1 MKESSLGGKL
11 LTKRKTLPM
20 LFLLQNANVLSNE
33 SHYDV
38 QMEQVYEIIYNNE
51 FNPTQNKYLS
61 IKHCSLYK
69 FIWFGRQHSS
79 RMVWVPIQLE
89 LRWPQSVQLNFLG
102 FSLLFCKMV
111 MVINLSINIQRNNA
125 SENFDNYKPLQR
137 WYLFYLGVWNIVGR
151 LKSF

>member
-33 SHYDV
+33 SHYDA

-69 FIWFGRQHSS
+69 FIWFGRQHGS
-79 RMVWVPIQLE
+79 RLGCLWCE
-89 LRWPQSVQLNFLG
+89 FL
-102 FSLLFCKMV
+102 FS
-111 MVINLSINIQRNNA
+111 
-125 SENFDNYKPLQR
+125 
-137 WYLFYLGVWNIVGR
+137 
-151 LKSF
+151 